1 MKVIDAL
8 ESFVNKQDHKIRSK
22 VRKKAM
28 KNVETNL
35 IFAGRRL
42 NDLDLEEWQHIIAE
56 EEAAIWQKF
65 MKGGIGT
72 VLAIAFF
79 GVP

>member
-1 MKVIDAL
+1 
-8 ESFVNKQDHKIRSK
+8 
-22 VRKKAM
+22 M